1 MRIKMILAASAIALA
16 PATVQAAGGTTLT
29 PYTMTSS
36 TYEQNF
42 NTLATTG
49 ANNSALPAGFQI
61 YEGMAAAD
69 GGYRAGTGSDNNGG
83 AYSFGSAGST
93 ERALGSLGS
102 GGATPIYFG
111 GIFTNGLSSAI
122 TELAFAFTG
131 EQWRAG
137 NSSDDGLVFQYL
149 VGATDI
155 SEGTWMTFSA
165 LDFDPLVLSGNS
177 ALNGNLAANSK
188 AISSKITG
196 LNIAAGQ
203 TFGFRW
209 MDINSSGNDH
219 GLAVD
224 DLSIS
229 AMTAAVPEPATWAMM
244 LFGFGVIGSAMR
256 RAKRT
261 TVAFA

>member
-1 MRIKMILAASAIALA
+1 MILAASLLALA
-16 PATVQAAGGTTLT
+16 PAAAQATGGTILT

-36 TYEQNF
+36 TYVQDF
-42 NTLATTG
+42 NTLG
-49 ANNSALPAGFQI
+49 SAGTVNTSLPAGFQI
-61 YEGMAAAD
+61 HEVGSNGD
-69 GGYRAGTGSDNNGG
+69 GTYRSSNGSETNGSV
-83 AYSFGSAGST
+83 YSFGATGST
-93 ERALGSLGS
+93 ERALGSIAS
-102 GGATPIYFG
+102 GTAAPNYFG
-111 GIFTNGLSSAI
+111 GIFTNGLDSAI

-137 NSSDDGLVFQYL
+137 NSTDDGLTFQYL
-149 VGATDI
+149 VGASDI
-155 SEGTWMTFSA
+155 SSGIWKDFSA
-165 LDFDPLVLSGNS
+165 LDFDPLILGTNA
-177 ALNGNLAANSK
+177 ALNGNDPANRT
-188 AISSKITG
+188 AISGTITG
-196 LNIAAGQ
+196 LNIAIGQ

-209 MDINSSGNDH
+209 VDQNSERNDH

-229 AMTAAVPEPATWAMM
+229 ATTAAVPEPATWAMM